1 MMWLPTTFVKEKA
14 SNRKLVNLQGPF
26 AMTLLKVSKNR
37 LVKKLEKKWCWDIQ
51 VLKTDGASY
60 LHLVLKKG

>member
-26 AMTLLKVSKNR
+26 AMTLLKVFKNW
-37 LVKKLEKKWCWDIQ
+37 LVKKLEQKMVLDIQ
-51 VLKTDGASY
+51 VLKTDGYFLLTSSI
-60 LHLVLKKG
+60 